1 MTLLVPLLAI
11 IAAYLIGGIPFG
23 YLLVKWK
30 TGSDV
35 RASGSGNIGATNVLR
50 TSGPGTGML
59 TLLLDAGKGWL
70 AVYLVA
76 RLTNGEVSWVSAAA
90 LAVVAG
96 HILTPYLHFKG
107 GKGVATFVGAF
118 LYLAPVP
125 LAAITVIFFAFVCY
139 SRHIS
144 LGSIMG
150 AITFPFA
157 VWLIEHPP
165 APVFLVALA
174 SSALVLYRHKENI
187 ALLHAGS
194 ERTFTFSSGRK

>member
-1 MTLLVPLLAI
+1 MTSLAPILGI

-23 YLLVKWK
+23 YLLVRWK
-30 TGSDV
+30 TGGDV

-50 TSGPGTGML
+50 TSGRMAGIL
-59 TLLLDAGKGWL
+59 TLLLDMAKGFL
-70 AVYLVA
+70 AVYLAA
-76 RLTNGEVSWVSAAA
+76 RLSGGNVTWMSAAA

-96 HILTPYLHFKG
+96 HIFSPYLGFKG

-118 LYLAPVP
+118 FFLTPVP
-125 LAAITVIFFAFVCY
+125 LIAITVIFIGFVWY

-150 AITFPFA
+150 AITFPFG

-165 APVFLVALA
+165 VAVVTAALV
-174 SSALVLYRHKENI
+174 SSVLVLYRHKENMFR
-187 ALLHAGS
+187 LRAGTES
-194 ERTFTFSSGRK
+194 TFHFSSRKA